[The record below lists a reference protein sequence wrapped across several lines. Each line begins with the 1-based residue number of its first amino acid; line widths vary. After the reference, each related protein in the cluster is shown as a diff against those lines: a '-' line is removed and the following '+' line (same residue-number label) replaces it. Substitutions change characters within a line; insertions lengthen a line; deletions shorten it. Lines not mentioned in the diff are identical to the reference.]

1 VANPNF
7 FIVCAF
13 FFFVFF
19 FCGFDSLQLTVQTN
33 KINAFIPLAEF
44 DRGLAV
50 INLLTRV
57 LARSD
62 AIGTDWHDHPMVL
75 SRTESPIVHRLPA
88 TPSTLHWGYFDPRL
102 EPALTVASGDL
113 VAIETLTHHA
123 GDAPDLLMDA
133 GISDVFDRVT
143 DRGPGPHLLT
153 GPIAVDGARPGDVL
167 QVDILEATPRL
178 PYGSNLAAH
187 WGFLYGEIPVERV
200 TIYEL
205 DTDASLGRALFA
217 YDWTATPLADQPG
230 TIVSPDEDA
239 RQPALPGVVVPLRPH
254 FGTMGVAPA
263 APQRVSSV
271 PPGDH
276 GGNVDNWRIGAGGTM
291 YYPIQVPGALLSVGD
306 PHVSQGDG
314 EVSGTALESS
324 LNGLLRLTIRRDLPF
339 TVPVLETSTELLVH
353 GFGDALD
360 EAMKSAALRTHGIL
374 QSYLGLSRAD
384 AYSFMSVAADFTVTQ
399 VVDQRQGVHGRID
412 KRCFPRW
419 TGIPA

>member
-1 VANPNF
+1 M
-7 FIVCAF
+7 
-13 FFFVFF
+13 
-19 FCGFDSLQLTVQTN
+19 
-33 KINAFIPLAEF
+33 LAW
-44 DRGLAV
+44 G
-50 INLLTRV
+50 
-57 LARSD
+57 D
-62 AIGTDWHDHPMVL
+62 AIAIVGHDRPMVL
-75 SRTESPIVHRLPA
+75 SPPESLTVHRLPA
-88 TPSTLHWGYFDPRL
+88 TPSTVHWGYFDPRL
-102 EPALTVASGDL
+102 EPILTVASGDL

-123 GDAPDLLMDA
+123 GDAPDLLMDT
-133 GISDVFDRVT
+133 GIDDVFDRVT

-187 WGFLYGEIPVERV
+187 WGFLYGEMPVERV
-200 TIYEL
+200 TVYEF
-205 DTDASLGRALFA
+205 DIDANLGRALFG
-217 YDWTATPLADQPG
+217 YDWTATPLANEPG
-230 TIVSPDEDA
+230 TIVSPDENA

-314 EVSGTALESS
+314 EVSGTALEAS
-324 LNGLLRLTIRRDLPF
+324 LNGLLRLTVRRDLPF
-339 TVPVLETSTELLVH
+339 TVPVLETATELLVH
-353 GFGDALD
+353 GFGDTLD
-360 EAMKSAALRTHGIL
+360 EAMKAAALRTHGIL

>member
-1 VANPNF
+1 MEANPNF
-7 FIVCAF
+7 FIVGALIFLCF
-13 FFFVFF
+13 FIRT
-19 FCGFDSLQLTVQTN
+19 LQLNGSTL
-33 KINAFIPLAEF
+33 KITALIPLAGFELP
-44 DRGLAV
+44 LAV

-57 LARSD
+57 LARQD
-62 AIGTDWHDHPMVL
+62 GIATDWHDHPMVL
-75 SRTESPIVHRLPA
+75 SPAASTTVHRLPA
-88 TPSTLHWGYFDPRL
+88 TPSNAHWGYFDPRL
-102 EPALTVASGDL
+102 DRALTVAQGDL

-123 GDAPDLLMDA
+123 GDAPDLLMDP
-133 GISDVFDRVT
+133 GIADVFDGVT

-153 GPIAVDGARPGDVL
+153 GPIAVDGARPGDVP
-167 QVDILEATPRL
+167 QVDILEATLRL

-187 WGFLYGEIPVERV
+187 WGLLYGEIPVERV
-200 TIYEL
+200 TVYEL
-205 DTDASLGRALFA
+205 DAEACLGRALFG
-217 YDWTATPLADQPG
+217 YDWTATPLADRPG
-230 TIVSPDEDA
+230 TVVSPEKDS
-239 RQPALPGVVVPLRPH
+239 RLPALPGVVVPLRPH

-276 GGNVDNWRIGAGGTM
+276 GGNVDNWRIGAGGRM
-291 YYPIQVPGALLSVGD
+291 YYPVQVPGALLSVAD

-314 EVSGTALESS
+314 EVSGTALEAS

-339 TVPVLETSTELLVH
+339 TVPVLETNTELLVH
-353 GFGDALD
+353 GFGDSLD
-360 EAMKSAALRTHGIL
+360 EAMKAAALRTHGIL

-384 AYSFMSVAADFTVTQ
+384 AYSFMSVAVDFTLTQ

>member
-1 VANPNF
+1 MEHA
-7 FIVCAF
+7 
-13 FFFVFF
+13 
-19 FCGFDSLQLTVQTN
+19 
-33 KINAFIPLAEF
+33 
-44 DRGLAV
+44 
-50 INLLTRV
+50 
-57 LARSD
+57 
-62 AIGTDWHDHPMVL
+62 
-75 SRTESPIVHRLPA
+75 LPA
-88 TPSTLHWGYFDPRL
+88 TPSTVHWGYFDPRL
-102 EPALTVASGDL
+102 EPVLTVASGDL

-133 GISDVFDRVT
+133 RISEVFDSVT

-167 QVDILEATPRL
+167 QVDILAATPRL

-187 WGFLYGEIPVERV
+187 WGHLYAELQGERV

-205 DTDASLGRALFA
+205 DADALLARALFG
-217 YDWTATPLADQPG
+217 YEWTVTPLADQPG
-230 TIVSPDEDA
+230 TIVAPDLASRE
-239 RQPALPGVVVPLRPH
+239 PALPGVVVPLRPH

-263 APQRVSSV
+263 EPERVSSV

-291 YYPIQVPGALLSVGD
+291 YYPVQAPGALLSVGD

-314 EVSGTALESS
+314 EISGTALESS

-339 TVPVLETSTELLVH
+339 RVPVLETSTELLVH
-353 GFGDALD
+353 GFGDTLD
-360 EAMKSAALRTHGIL
+360 AAMKAAALRTL
-374 QSYLGLSRAD
+374 DVLERSFGLTRKD
-384 AYSFMSVAADFTVTQ
+384 AYSFMSVAVDFTVTQ

-419 TGIPA
+419 PGARA

>member
-1 VANPNF
+1 MTPTVH
-7 FIVCAF
+7 
-13 FFFVFF
+13 
-19 FCGFDSLQLTVQTN
+19 QL
-33 KINAFIPLAEF
+33 L
-44 DRGLAV
+44 
-50 INLLTRV
+50 
-57 LARSD
+57 
-62 AIGTDWHDHPMVL
+62 
-75 SRTESPIVHRLPA
+75 A
-88 TPSTLHWGYFDPRL
+88 TPSTVHWGYFDPRL
-102 EPALTVASGDL
+102 EPVLTVAPGDL

-133 GISDVFDRVT
+133 GITDVFDRVT
-143 DRGPGPHLLT
+143 DRGPGPHILT
-153 GPIAVDGARPGDVL
+153 GPIAVEGARPGDVL

-200 TIYEL
+200 TIYEF
-205 DTDASLGRALFA
+205 DSDAGLGRAVFG

-230 TIVSPDEDA
+230 TIVRPDQDA
-239 RQPALPGVVVPLRPH
+239 RQPALPGVMAPLRPH

-263 APQRVSSV
+263 AAQRVSSV

-276 GGNVDNWRIGAGGTM
+276 GGNVDNWRIGAGGRM
-291 YYPIQVPGALLSVGD
+291 YYPVQVPGALLSAGD

-353 GFGDALD
+353 GFGDTLD
-360 EAMKSAALRTHGIL
+360 EAMKSAALRTLGIL
-374 QSYLGLSRAD
+374 QTYLGLSRAD